1 MCVHDFL
8 QLLIEHEVIAP
19 DPNDPLREI
28 LRDLGPAP
36 SVEAFLGTCVYVNFM
51 YVCTHVYVNVL

>member
-1 MCVHDFL
+1 MFLL

-36 SVEAFLGTCVYVNFM
+36 SVEAFLGT
-51 YVCTHVYVNVL
+51 H